1 MIFYYL
7 FQLRD
12 RNFKKKAGYLE
23 LSYTDPRTYLSELF
37 FKVLTRYLQ
46 NIPLNYRGK
55 ITFPDKTLANFLK

>member
-12 RNFKKKAGYLE
+12 RHFKKKAGYLE
-23 LSYTDPRTYLSELF
+23 LSYTDPRKYLSELF